1 MPQSSDNT
9 TPPSTPKASSTN
21 GTNGHTD
28 SAPPATDPL
37 VIDLDK
43 LPAADIQTRE
53 QYMASAPANDE
64 GSDLYQPDASYQ
76 RCEVGVNVETRL
88 MAR

>member
-28 SAPPATDPL
+28 SAPPATDPP

-53 QYMASAPANDE
+53 QYMQMMKAQTSTNLTQAIRD
-64 GSDLYQPDASYQ
+64 
-76 RCEVGVNVETRL
+76 VRL
-88 MAR
+88 ALTSRRDSWRDD